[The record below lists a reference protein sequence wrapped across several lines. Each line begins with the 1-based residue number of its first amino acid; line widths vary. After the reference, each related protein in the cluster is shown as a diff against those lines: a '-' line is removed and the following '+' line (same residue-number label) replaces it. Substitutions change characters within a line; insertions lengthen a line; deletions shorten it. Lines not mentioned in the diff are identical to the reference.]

1 MKIFNRGNI
10 TYFVIPIIIV
20 IFIFIASAFTLFF
33 SKANASQNIKNI
45 KINSDFEL
53 VDQNNKKVT
62 KANFL
67 GSPTVLFFGFTYC
80 PDVCPTTLQSLSV
93 LIDKLGKDKD
103 KLKFYFVSVDPERD
117 TPDVLKDYLSSFNP
131 KINALTGKQKDLD
144 VLIKSFS
151 IYAKKVPLDQ
161 NNYTMDH
168 SAALILIDKS
178 TNFVGTITFD
188 EKNRVALEKLQKLIK
203 N

>member
-10 TYFVIPIIIV
+10 SYFIAPIIILILMYA
-20 IFIFIASAFTLFF
+20 IFTFTLVLN
-33 SKANASQNIKNI
+33 KANAAQNI

-53 VDQNNKKVT
+53 FDQNNKKI
-62 KANFL
+62 KKFNLL

-93 LIDKLGKDKD
+93 LIDKLGKDKN
-103 KLKFYFVSVDPERD
+103 KIKFYFVSIDPERD
-117 TPDVLKDYLSSFNP
+117 TPAVLKDYLSSFNP

-144 VLIKSFS
+144 VLTKSFS
-151 IYAKKVPLDQ
+151 IYAKKVPLDN

-168 SAALILIDKS
+168 TASLILIDKNTS
-178 TNFVGTITFD
+178 FVGTITYE
-188 EKNRVALEKLQKLIK
+188 EKNKVALEKLQKLIK

>member
-1 MKIFNRGNI
+1 LFN
-10 TYFVIPIIIV
+10 
-20 IFIFIASAFTLFF
+20 
-33 SKANASQNIKNI
+33 KANAAQNIKDI
-45 KINSDFEL
+45 KIISDFEL

-62 KANFL
+62 KANLL

-80 PDVCPTTLQSLSV
+80 PDVCPTTLQSLSE

-131 KINALTGKQKDLD
+131 KINALTGRQKELD
-144 VLIKSFS
+144 VLIKSYS
-151 IYAKKVPLDQ
+151 IYVKKVPLDN

-168 SAALILIDKS
+168 SAALILIDKN
-178 TNFVGTITFD
+178 THFVGTISYE
-188 EKNRVALEKLQKLIK
+188 EKPSVALDKLKKLK
-203 N
+203 

>member
-1 MKIFNRGNI
+1 MYAIF
-10 TYFVIPIIIV
+10 T
-20 IFIFIASAFTLFF
+20 FTLVLN
-33 SKANASQNIKNI
+33 KANAAQNI

-53 VDQNNKKVT
+53 FDQNNKKI
-62 KANFL
+62 KKFNLL

-93 LIDKLGKDKD
+93 LIDKLGKDKN
-103 KLKFYFVSVDPERD
+103 KIKFYFVSIDPERD
-117 TPDVLKDYLSSFNP
+117 TPAVLKDYLSSFNP

-151 IYAKKVPLDQ
+151 IYAKKVPLDN

-168 SAALILIDKS
+168 TASLILIDKNTS
-178 TNFVGTITFD
+178 FVGTITYE
-188 EKNRVALEKLQKLIK
+188 EKNKVALEKLQKLIK

>member
-10 TYFVIPIIIV
+10 SYFIAPIIILILMYA
-20 IFIFIASAFTLFF
+20 IFTFTLVLN
-33 SKANASQNIKNI
+33 KANAAQNI

-53 VDQNNKKVT
+53 FDQNNKKI
-62 KANFL
+62 KKFNL
-67 GSPTVLFFGFTYC
+67 LESPTVLFFGFTYC

-93 LIDKLGKDKD
+93 LIDKLGKDKN
-103 KLKFYFVSVDPERD
+103 KIKFYFVSIDPERD
-117 TPDVLKDYLSSFNP
+117 TPAVLKDYLSSFNP

-151 IYAKKVPLDQ
+151 IYAKKVPLDN

-168 SAALILIDKS
+168 TASLILIDKNTS
-178 TNFVGTITFD
+178 FVGTITYE
-188 EKNRVALEKLQKLIK
+188 EKNKVALEKLQKLIK

>member
-10 TYFVIPIIIV
+10 SYFIAPIIILILMYV
-20 IFIFIASAFTLFF
+20 IFTFTLVLN
-33 SKANASQNIKNI
+33 KANAAQNI
-45 KINSDFEL
+45 KINSNFEL
-53 VDQNNKKVT
+53 FDQNNKKI
-62 KANFL
+62 KRFNLL

-93 LIDKLGKDKD
+93 LIDKLGKDKN
-103 KLKFYFVSVDPERD
+103 KIKFYFVSIDPERD
-117 TPDVLKDYLSSFNP
+117 TPAVLKDYLSSFNP

-151 IYAKKVPLDQ
+151 IYAKKVPLDN

-168 SAALILIDKS
+168 TASLILIDKNTS
-178 TNFVGTITFD
+178 FVGTITYE
-188 EKNRVALEKLQKLIK
+188 EKNKVALEKLQKLIK

>member
-10 TYFVIPIIIV
+10 SYFIAPIIIL
-20 IFIFIASAFTLFF
+20 IL
-33 SKANASQNIKNI
+33 IKVVFYNQISLYIYRTCRYIKDI

-53 VDQNNKKVT
+53 FDQNNKKVT
-62 KANFL
+62 KANLL

-80 PDVCPTTLQSLSV
+80 PDVCPTTLQSLSE
-93 LIDKLGKDKD
+93 LIDKLGKDRN
-103 KLKFYFVSVDPERD
+103 KLKFYFISVDPERD
-117 TPDVLKDYLSSFNP
+117 TPSVLKDYLSSFNP

-151 IYAKKVPLDQ
+151 IYAKKIPLDQ
-161 NNYTMDH
+161 NNYTIDH
-168 SAALILIDKS
+168 SAALILIDKN
-178 TNFVGTITFD
+178 TNFVGTITYD
-188 EKNRVALEKLQKLIK
+188 EKNLVALEKLQKLIK

>member
-10 TYFVIPIIIV
+10 SYFIAPIIILILMYAV
-20 IFIFIASAFTLFF
+20 FTFTLVLN
-33 SKANASQNIKNI
+33 KANAAQNIKNI

-53 VDQNNKKVT
+53 FDQNNKKI
-62 KANFL
+62 KKFNLL

-93 LIDKLGKDKD
+93 LIDKLGKDKN
-103 KLKFYFVSVDPERD
+103 KIKFYFVSIDPERD
-117 TPDVLKDYLSSFNP
+117 TPAVLKDYLSSFNP

-151 IYAKKVPLDQ
+151 IYAKKVPLDN

-168 SAALILIDKS
+168 TASLILIDKNTS
-178 TNFVGTITFD
+178 FVGTITYE
-188 EKNRVALEKLQKLIK
+188 EKNKVALEKLQKLIK

>member
-10 TYFVIPIIIV
+10 SYFIAPIIILILMYA
-20 IFIFIASAFTLFF
+20 IFTFTLVLN
-33 SKANASQNIKNI
+33 KANAAQNI

-53 VDQNNKKVT
+53 FDQNNKKI
-62 KANFL
+62 KKFNLL

-93 LIDKLGKDKD
+93 LIDKLGKDKN
-103 KLKFYFVSVDPERD
+103 KIKFYFVSIDPERD
-117 TPDVLKDYLSSFNP
+117 TPAVLKDYLSSFNP

-144 VLIKSFS
+144 VLIKSFY
-151 IYAKKVPLDQ
+151 IYAKKVPLDN

-168 SAALILIDKS
+168 TASLILIDKNTS
-178 TNFVGTITFD
+178 FVGTITYE
-188 EKNRVALEKLQKLIK
+188 EKNKVALEKLQKLIK

>member
-1 MKIFNRGNI
+1 M
-10 TYFVIPIIIV
+10 
-20 IFIFIASAFTLFF
+20 
-33 SKANASQNIKNI
+33 
-45 KINSDFEL
+45 
-53 VDQNNKKVT
+53 
-62 KANFL
+62 
-67 GSPTVLFFGFTYC
+67 
-80 PDVCPTTLQSLSV
+80 
-93 LIDKLGKDKD
+93 
-103 KLKFYFVSVDPERD
+103 
-117 TPDVLKDYLSSFNP
+117 
-131 KINALTGKQKDLD
+131 
-144 VLIKSFS
+144 IKSFS

>member
-1 MKIFNRGNI
+1 MKIFNQGNI
-10 TYFVIPIIIV
+10 SYFITPIIIL
-20 IFIFIASAFTLFF
+20 IFILFAFTLLFN
-33 SKANASQNIKNI
+33 KANASQNI

-131 KINALTGKQKDLD
+131 KINALTGKQKELD
-144 VLIKSFS
+144 VLIKSYS
-151 IYAKKVPLDQ
+151 IYVKKVPLDN

-168 SAALILIDKS
+168 SAALILIDKN
-178 TNFVGTITFD
+178 THFVGTISYE
-188 EKNRVALEKLQKLIK
+188 EKPSVALDKLKKLK
-203 N
+203 

>member
-10 TYFVIPIIIV
+10 SYFITPIIIL
-20 IFIFIASAFTLFF
+20 IFILFAFTLLFN
-33 SKANASQNIKNI
+33 KANASQNI

-161 NNYTMDH
+161 
-168 SAALILIDKS
+168 I
-178 TNFVGTITFD
+178 ITLWII
-188 EKNRVALEKLQKLIK
+188 VPL
-203 N
+203 

>member
-10 TYFVIPIIIV
+10 SYFIAPIIILILMYAV
-20 IFIFIASAFTLFF
+20 FTFTLVLN
-33 SKANASQNIKNI
+33 KANAAQNI

-53 VDQNNKKVT
+53 FDQNNKKIKKV
-62 KANFL
+62 NLL

-93 LIDKLGKDKD
+93 LIDKLGKDKN
-103 KLKFYFVSVDPERD
+103 KIKFYFVSIDPERD
-117 TPDVLKDYLSSFNP
+117 TPAVLKDYLSSFNP

-151 IYAKKVPLDQ
+151 IYAKKVPLDN

-168 SAALILIDKS
+168 TASLILIDKNTS
-178 TNFVGTITFD
+178 FVGTITYE
-188 EKNRVALEKLQKLIK
+188 EKNKVALEKLQKLIK

>member
-10 TYFVIPIIIV
+10 SYFIAPIIILILMYA
-20 IFIFIASAFTLFF
+20 IFTFTLVLN
-33 SKANASQNIKNI
+33 KANAAQNI

-53 VDQNNKKVT
+53 FDQNNKKI
-62 KANFL
+62 KKFSLL

-93 LIDKLGKDKD
+93 LIDKLGKDKN
-103 KLKFYFVSVDPERD
+103 KIKFYFVSIDPERD
-117 TPDVLKDYLSSFNP
+117 TPAVLKDYLSSFNP

-151 IYAKKVPLDQ
+151 IYAKKVPLDN

-168 SAALILIDKS
+168 TASLILIDKNTS
-178 TNFVGTITFD
+178 FVGTITYE
-188 EKNRVALEKLQKLIK
+188 EKNKVALEKLQKLIK

>member
-10 TYFVIPIIIV
+10 SYFITPIIIL
-20 IFIFIASAFTLFF
+20 IFILFAFTLLFN
-33 SKANASQNIKNI
+33 KANAAQDI
-45 KINSDFEL
+45 KIISDFEL

-62 KANFL
+62 KANLL

-80 PDVCPTTLQSLSV
+80 PDVCPTTLQSLSE

-178 TNFVGTITFD
+178 TNFVGTITYD

>member
-10 TYFVIPIIIV
+10 SYFITPIIIL
-20 IFIFIASAFTLFF
+20 IFILFAFTLLFN
-33 SKANASQNIKNI
+33 KANASQNI

-131 KINALTGKQKDLD
+131 KINALTGKQKELD
-144 VLIKSFS
+144 VLIKSYS
-151 IYAKKVPLDQ
+151 IYVKKVPLDN

-168 SAALILIDKS
+168 SAALILIDKN
-178 TNFVGTITFD
+178 THFVGTISYE
-188 EKNRVALEKLQKLIK
+188 EKPSVALDKLKKLK
-203 N
+203 

>member
-33 SKANASQNIKNI
+33 SKANASQNI

-131 KINALTGKQKDLD
+131 KINALTGKQKELD
-144 VLIKSFS
+144 VLIKFYS
-151 IYAKKVPLDQ
+151 IYVKKVPLDN

-168 SAALILIDKS
+168 SAALILIDKN
-178 TNFVGTITFD
+178 THFVGTISYE
-188 EKNRVALEKLQKLIK
+188 EKPSVALDKLKKLK
-203 N
+203 

>member
-1 MKIFNRGNI
+1 MKIFNRGN
-10 TYFVIPIIIV
+10 TSYFIAPIIILILMYA
-20 IFIFIASAFTLFF
+20 IFTFTLVLN
-33 SKANASQNIKNI
+33 KANAAQNI

-53 VDQNNKKVT
+53 FDQNNKKI
-62 KANFL
+62 KKFNLL

-93 LIDKLGKDKD
+93 LIDKLGKDKN
-103 KLKFYFVSVDPERD
+103 KIKFYFVSIDPERD
-117 TPDVLKDYLSSFNP
+117 TPAVLKDYLSSFNP

-151 IYAKKVPLDQ
+151 IYAKKVPLDN

-168 SAALILIDKS
+168 TASLILIDKNTS
-178 TNFVGTITFD
+178 FVGTITYE
-188 EKNRVALEKLQKLIK
+188 EKNKVALEKLQKLIK

>member
-10 TYFVIPIIIV
+10 SYFIAPIIILILMYA
-20 IFIFIASAFTLFF
+20 IFTFTLVLN
-33 SKANASQNIKNI
+33 KANAAQNI

-53 VDQNNKKVT
+53 FDQNNKKIKKV
-62 KANFL
+62 NLL

-93 LIDKLGKDKD
+93 LIDQVGKDKN
-103 KLKFYFVSVDPERD
+103 KIKFYFVSIDPERD
-117 TPDVLKDYLSSFNP
+117 TPAVLKDYLSSFNP

-151 IYAKKVPLDQ
+151 IYAKKVPLDN

-168 SAALILIDKS
+168 TASLILIDKNTS
-178 TNFVGTITFD
+178 FVGTITYE
-188 EKNRVALEKLQKLIK
+188 EKNKVALEKLQKLIK

>member
-10 TYFVIPIIIV
+10 SYFITPIIIL
-20 IFIFIASAFTLFF
+20 IFILFAFTLLFN
-33 SKANASQNIKNI
+33 KANAAQDI
-45 KINSDFEL
+45 KIISDFEL

-62 KANFL
+62 KANLL

-80 PDVCPTTLQSLSV
+80 PDVCPTTLQSLSE

>member
-10 TYFVIPIIIV
+10 SYFITPIIIL
-20 IFIFIASAFTLFF
+20 IFIYIVFAFTLLLN
-33 SKANASQNIKNI
+33 KANAAQNIKDI
-45 KINSDFEL
+45 KIISNFEL

-62 KANFL
+62 KANLL

-80 PDVCPTTLQSLSV
+80 PDVCPTTLQSLSE

-151 IYAKKVPLDQ
+151 IYVKKVPLDQ

-168 SAALILIDKS
+168 SAALILIDKN
-178 TNFVGTITFD
+178 TNFVGTITYD